1 LDIVSS
7 TDFSRHLHPKPWI
20 KNAHIGGGSAPYFVL
35 ACSNRLW
42 DINAIN
48 TTYKRWTVS
57 VDNFNMY
64 VWSIVHLVDKKIIQ
78 KNSTVTHTH
87 RQKNQYIY
95 TGLKAACCGL
105 IKECVI
111 LPQK

>member
-57 VDNFNMY
+57 VDNFN
-64 VWSIVHLVDKKIIQ
+64 VCVVDRASPVDKKIIQ
-78 KNSTVTHTH
+78 KSSTVLHIH
-87 RQKNQYIY
+87 IVKKINIS
-95 TGLKAACCGL
+95 
-105 IKECVI
+105 IPV
-111 LPQK
+111 